1 LGIAHFN
8 KASGTDAAT
17 LLSGSHAFRD
27 VPRSLFGFARD
38 DSDGTR
44 VMTQVKNSLG
54 RDDLPSLTY
63 SIETVAIETKL
74 GIADTGRFAFTGESD
89 RSVADLLRESRGD
102 AGDPEERRD
111 AASWIKAYL
120 AEAGGTAQVKDVL
133 AAGKAVGYAEQTL
146 KNARRKVADTDRFGF
161 GSEQVHTWILRTGT
175 ATDTAGTTHK
185 EVVPAVPQA
194 VSVDSSGD
202 PCPSCDRPF
211 DLPNPRCS
219 AAAWHGHGEGRH
231 CNASRLVPPQPLEP
245 RQAIGVHPL
254 LPASAIT
261 RRCRP
266 PGAQGLRPIGAR
278 RADH

>member
-1 LGIAHFN
+1 MGIAHFN

-63 SIETVAIETKL
+63 AIETVAIETKL

-161 GSEQVHTWILRTGT
+161 GSEQVHTWMLRTGT

-185 EVVPAVPQA
+185 EVCGTSGGICGFFGRPLPLMRPTVRPAQPA
-194 VSVDSSGD
+194 
-202 PCPSCDRPF
+202 
-211 DLPNPRCS
+211 LL
-219 AAAWHGHGEGRH
+219 
-231 CNASRLVPPQPLEP
+231 SRSLA
-245 RQAIGVHPL
+245 R
-254 LPASAIT
+254 
-261 RRCRP
+261 
-266 PGAQGLRPIGAR
+266 AR
-278 RADH
+278 RGAAL